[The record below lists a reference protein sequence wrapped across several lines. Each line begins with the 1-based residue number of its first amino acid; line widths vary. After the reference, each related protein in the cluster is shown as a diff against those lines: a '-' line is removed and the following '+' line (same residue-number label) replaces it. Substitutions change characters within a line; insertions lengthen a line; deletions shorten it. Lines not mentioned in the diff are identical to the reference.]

1 MRNFSHTSHVAVGYL
16 MCMGYTEAL
25 KAAGAKVLSF
35 ESFGSYQGD
44 WYAKVVYQGEV
55 LLVAGAFG
63 SCSHCDAFEAEFGY
77 DYEESENYQSRLA
90 RFGEGYLDDPR
101 DPEKELSRAKEN
113 SSWDMESRE
122 MAEWLAKNF

>member
-1 MRNFSHTSHVAVGYL
+1 

-44 WYAKVVYQGEV
+44 WYAKVFYQGEV
-55 LLVAGAFG
+55 LLIAGAFG

-77 DYEESENYQSRLA
+77 DYDRGSEEYHARLV
-90 RFGEGYLDDPR
+90 RFGEGYLEDPR
-101 DPEKELSRAKEN
+101 DPAVELSRAKEDAE
-113 SSWDMESRE
+113 WDMESRE
-122 MAEWLAKNF
+122 MAEWLEKNF